1 MKNSCRAQKHVWGA
15 KACHAAA
22 RGGAEA
28 HDLKSLCR
36 ALGDVALE
44 EIRPDHI
51 EVYLAG
57 KGPIT
62 ATWERKYS
70 TLKGFYRFAVARG
83 YANCVPLPPA
93 VPRPRRTFVPYTRH
107 QSVII
112 ITAEQLD
119 G

>member
-1 MKNSCRAQKHVWGA
+1 MKLSTATASYIAHMQSMGMRFCT
-15 KACHAAA
+15 
-22 RGGAEA
+22 EA
-28 HDLKSLCR
+28 SNLKSLCR
-36 ALGDVALE
+36 ALGDVTLE
-44 EIRPDHI
+44 EIRPDPI

-83 YANCVPLPPA
+83 YVNCVPLPPA
-93 VPRPRRTFVPYTRH
+93 VPRPPRTFVPYARH
-107 QSVII
+107 QSVIM

>member
-1 MKNSCRAQKHVWGA
+1 MS
-15 KACHAAA
+15 
-22 RGGAEA
+22 
-28 HDLKSLCR
+28 SLGR
-36 ALGDVALE
+36 RDLE

-57 KGPIT
+57 KGLIT

-70 TLKGFYRFAVARG
+70 TLEGFSRFAVARG
-83 YANCVPLPPA
+83 YVNCVPLPLA

>member
-1 MKNSCRAQKHVWGA
+1 MTRFCASQ
-15 KACHAAA
+15 
-22 RGGAEA
+22 GAEA
-28 HDLKSLCR
+28 SNLKSLCR
-36 ALGDVALE
+36 PLGDVTLE

-57 KGPIT
+57 KEPIT

-83 YANCVPLPPA
+83 YVNCAPLPPA
-93 VPRPRRTFVPYTRH
+93 VPRPPRTFVPYTRH

-112 ITAEQLD
+112 ITAEQL
-119 G
+119 GG